1 MLSMLCAFWMIYI
14 YTLMDCPWFTKHIY
28 MLMWMMSFKKTLTTC
43 VYLFCLSC
51 LCLVLLCCARP
62 LLLWFVGP
70 LLLLLVFLYVS
81 LGIASLLPM
90 FVLLCVPI
98 CCTSIAALIT
108 FNRLVCWSYTICDE
122 NYRWPM
128 VTNEDDIWSK
138 VARSLNIH
146 IPSEVIL
153 FLPLSTKSCL
163 NHIMAPIINVRGKDK
178 DICELSL
185 RNRRHIG
192 QLWRRSYCLSWRSS
206 KKGYPSG

>member
-98 CCTSIAALIT
+98 CCTSIAALSFPSTAWFVGAIQFVMRIT
-108 FNRLVCWSYTICDE
+108 GGQW
-122 NYRWPM
+122 WPM
-128 VTNEDDIWSK
+128 RMIYGQRLLGHWISI
-138 VARSLNIH
+138 SLLR
-146 IPSEVIL
+146 L
-153 FLPLSTKSCL
+153 FCFSLYLPNLVWTT
-163 NHIMAPIINVRGKDK
+163 
-178 DICELSL
+178 
-185 RNRRHIG
+185 
-192 QLWRRSYCLSWRSS
+192 LWLQ
-206 KKGYPSG
+206 